1 MYKYFFLINCL
12 TFLLM
17 GLSQLYQYDPL
28 SPKTLIRFQVRDH
41 SETTVNVSKTKKN
54 AINKQ

>member
-1 MYKYFFLINCL
+1 MYKYFFKINCL

-41 SETTVNVSKTKKN
+41 SETTVNVSKTKKKCN
-54 AINKQ
+54 L